1 MRGNPSPWFVVDSPR
16 PDPVA
21 RLFCFP
27 YAGGSAQIFQ
37 DWHRYL
43 PYEVEVVGMQYP
55 GRGTRVVEPA
65 ITSCDQMVETLL
77 VEFEPWL
84 DVPYMFFG
92 HSNGALV
99 SFELARAL
107 QDFGSNLHI
116 HHFISGKR
124 AIHLES
130 RRNQLHDLPRDAFLR
145 EVERL
150 GGTPAEVLA
159 DPEFLEIL
167 LPILRADFSLS
178 ETYVRRDASPLKSNA
193 TLLYGSRDVDIPEYD
208 VFRWAELVRG
218 NIDYRC
224 FDGGH
229 FFINT
234 HKRQVLDFMRAKM
247 EATMRQRK
255 GRPFASHGCIR

>member
-1 MRGNPSPWFVVDSPR
+1 MRSSPSPWFVVGSPR

-37 DWHRYL
+37 DWHHYL
-43 PYEVEVVGMQYP
+43 PYEVEVVGVQYP
-55 GRGTRVVEPA
+55 GRGARVAERA
-65 ITSCDQMVETLL
+65 ITSCDQMIETLL

-107 QDFGSNLHI
+107 QDSGSYLHI
-116 HHFISGKR
+116 HQFISAKR
-124 AIHLES
+124 AIHLDP
-130 RRNQLHDLPRDAFLR
+130 RRKQLHDLPRDAFLR

-150 GGTPAEVLA
+150 GGTPAELLA
-159 DPEFLEIL
+159 DPEFMEIL

-178 ETYVRRDASPLKSNA
+178 ETYVRRDASPLKVDA
-193 TLLYGSRDVDIPEYD
+193 TILYGSRDVDIPEYD
-208 VFRWAELVRG
+208 ALRWAELVRG
-218 NIDYRC
+218 NIDHRS

-234 HKRQVLDFMRAKM
+234 HKRQVLEFMRAKM
-247 EATMRQRK
+247 KAIMRQRVA
-255 GRPFASHGCIR
+255 RPLALHG